1 VFIFA
6 VRQAVIG
13 NYVLFVLPKDI
24 WAINIVGWPIY
35 VISQLQMAQN
45 ILLPFPISDILYKK
59 ELEIEL

>member
-13 NYVLFVLPKDI
+13 NYVLF
-24 WAINIVGWPIY
+24 VGWPIY